1 MVTIETAAHDTVA
14 IRQLIDDVQAR
25 QFDIEPF
32 LALHTDDTVIV
43 NFGGRRVA
51 GKDALRH
58 AMTTALASPLAKVTT
73 TAEVHDVRFIRP
85 DVAIV
90 SATKYV
96 TDDRGQAD
104 KFASSGSMTY
114 VVIKDADEGWR
125 IALAQTTPIA
135 GSS

>member
-1 MVTIETAAHDTVA
+1 MSTEAVEQHTAA
-14 IRQLIDDVQAR
+14 IRRLVDDAQAK
-25 QFDIEPF
+25 QSDVEPF
-32 LALHTDDTVIV
+32 LALHTDDTVVV

-51 GKDALRH
+51 GKDALRR

-73 TAEVHDVRFIRP
+73 TAEVQDIRFVRP

-96 TDDRGQAD
+96 ADDRDQAD
-104 KFASSGSMTY
+104 TFASKGSMTY
-114 VVIKDADEGWR
+114 VVANDVDAGWR

-135 GSS
+135 GS

>member
-1 MVTIETAAHDTVA
+1 MSIEAVEQDTGA
-14 IRQLIDDVQAR
+14 IRRLVDDVQAK
-25 QFDIEPF
+25 QSDVEPF
-32 LALHTDDTVIV
+32 LALHTDDTVVV

-51 GKDALRH
+51 GKDALRR

-73 TAEVHDVRFIRP
+73 TAEVQDIRFVRP

-96 TDDRGQAD
+96 TDDRDQAD
-104 KFASSGSMTY
+104 TFASKGSMTY
-114 VVIKDADEGWR
+114 VVVNDVDAGWR

-135 GSS
+135 GS